1 MSWRISDILVNGI
14 RYTIP
19 SPMPDFKPNDGR
31 LYAPATERNREYIL
45 AVLERVLPT
54 PGNDSST
61 ILEIASG
68 TGEHASFFAPKLAPR
83 RWWPSDISAPM
94 LKSIAAWQQA
104 TNARYLLPPIEL
116 NVCVDP
122 WPVEADEKR
131 AIDAIVNINMI
142 HISPWKACEALM
154 AGAGRILPDGGVLY
168 LYGPFKR
175 NGEHTAPSNET
186 FNSWLTEQNA
196 DWGVRDLETVEELAN
211 SHQLTLQEV
220 VEMPANNLS
229 LVFHKQP

>member
-1 MSWRISDILVNGI
+1 
-14 RYTIP
+14 
-19 SPMPDFKPNDGR
+19 MPDFKPNDGR
-31 LYAPATERNREYIL
+31 LYAPATERNREFIL
-45 AVLERVLPT
+45 AVLERVLPN
-54 PGNDSST
+54 PGT
-61 ILEIASG
+61 VLEIASG

-83 RWWPSDISAPM
+83 RWWPSDISEPM

-116 NVCVDP
+116 DVCHAP

-131 AIDAIVNINMI
+131 SIDAVVTINMI
-142 HISPWKACEALM
+142 HIAPWKACDFLM
-154 AGAGRILPDGGVLY
+154 AGAGRVLPEKGVLY

-175 NGEHTAPSNET
+175 NGEHTAPSNAI
-186 FNSWLTEQNA
+186 FDGWLKEQNP
-196 DWGVRDLETVEELAN
+196 DWGVRDLETVEETAKA
-211 SHQLTLQEV
+211 HQLALQEV